1 MLHRVLSSLAVCSI
15 TAAAVCGCTGGSQPA
30 SKAQKAAS
38 APGEVQIE
46 EVFSGSES
54 LNGTPLQY
62 PAGNPELRLF
72 RVEIPV
78 GGKIPLHTHP
88 APMLVYVQGENSG
101 DLLNT
106 RVQPDGSRVSS
117 VFKPGEAFIE
127 GMSEPHYVENEGNQ
141 PTVVWVMVASVEGL
155 PTTEWMQ

>member
-1 MLHRVLSSLAVCSI
+1 MAVCSI

-38 APGEVQIE
+38 ASGEVQIE

-54 LNGTPLQY
+54 PNGTPLQY

-106 RVQPDGSRVSS
+106 RVNPMDP
-117 VFKPGEAFIE
+117 K
-127 GMSEPHYVENEGNQ
+127 
-141 PTVVWVMVASVEGL
+141 
-155 PTTEWMQ
+155 